1 MNGSHG
7 SDGARLPKREARL
20 APSSGAARIT
30 EIFSSLQGEGPY
42 MGERH
47 IFIRFESCHM
57 ACAYCDETGKN
68 GKEMSLADIL
78 AEVVKLEKKSGPHAC
93 VSLTGGEPLL
103 EADFLNVLC
112 PALKQRK
119 FRILLE
125 TSGVLW
131 RQFSKVIGTV
141 DLIAMDLKLSSVT
154 RQKEFLEEHRKFLK
168 IAKKKEVYIKVVVSK
183 GVNRREYDEHLR
195 MVAQVAPRT
204 PVFLQPAHV
213 TGRGSPASARRPMS
227 RGKRVCPEPALM
239 RLLDKMQRTGAK
251 ILPDV
256 RVGIQLH
263 KLMNIQ

>member
-1 MNGSHG
+1 MKYPPALGG
-7 SDGARLPKREARL
+7 
-20 APSSGAARIT
+20 ARIT
-30 EIFSSLQGEGPY
+30 EIFSSLQGEGPH

-47 IFIRFESCHM
+47 IFIRFEACHM

-78 AEVVKLEKKSGPHAC
+78 TEVVRLEKKSGPHAC

-103 EADFLNVLC
+103 YADFLKVLC
-112 PALKQRK
+112 PALKKREY
-119 FRILLE
+119 RILLE

-131 RQFSKVIGTV
+131 RQLSVVIGACDV
-141 DLIAMDLKLSSVT
+141 IAMDLKLSSVT

-168 IAKKKEVYIKVVVSK
+168 LAKKKEVYIKVVVSK
-183 GVNRREYDEHLR
+183 GVDRREYDKHLR

-204 PVFLQPAHV
+204 PFYLQP
-213 TGRGSPASARRPMS
+213 TS

-239 RLLDKMQRTGAK
+239 RLLDDLQRTGAK
-251 ILPDV
+251 RLTDV